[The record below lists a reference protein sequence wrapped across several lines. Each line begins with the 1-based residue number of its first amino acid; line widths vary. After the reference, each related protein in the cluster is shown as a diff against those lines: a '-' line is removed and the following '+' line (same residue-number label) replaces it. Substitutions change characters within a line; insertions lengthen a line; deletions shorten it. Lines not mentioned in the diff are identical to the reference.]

1 MIGAREKIGARVDA
15 LALTHQGDDF
25 VAAVRKLADELDGEE
40 KAALQQVLLERA
52 ADEEDFQKAVRQ
64 RFAEKGWTR
73 RTLAKVERMWKD
85 DRADTIA
92 AALESGADE
101 DVERETET
109 LRREPG
115 RAALVLDELSRHEN
129 ARVRAWVPT
138 VAADIL
144 GDGGARLILSLTR
157 DRDPG
162 VKEAAVEALFELGPD
177 AAAPLAPDMRRR
189 LQSSEPRER
198 IAATWALAALGDQ
211 ASLRVLADRAESGE
225 TQQERAA
232 SRAAVLVLREDEG
245 AIVEGLR
252 RHEHEDVPALAV
264 AARMLGTEATIAA
277 LRTAADEAPDEECRS
292 ACRAEL
298 DLIREG
304 A

>member
-1 MIGAREKIGARVDA
+1 MIAARDEIGARVDA
-15 LALTHQGDDF
+15 LALTHEGDDF

-40 KAALQQVLLERA
+40 KAALQQILLERA

-73 RTLAKVERMWKD
+73 RTLARLERVWRD

-92 AALESGADE
+92 AALESGSDE
-101 DVERETET
+101 ELERETET

-115 RAALVLDELSRHEN
+115 RAALVLDELSRHES
-129 ARVRAWVPT
+129 ARVRAWVPA

-157 DRDPG
+157 DREPS
-162 VKEAAVEALFELGPD
+162 VKDAAVAALFELGPD

-198 IAATWALAALGDQ
+198 IAAMWALAALGDD
-211 ASLRVLADRAESGE
+211 ASLRVLSDRTQSGE
-225 TQQERAA
+225 TQEEQAVA
-232 SRAAVLVLREDEG
+232 RAAVLVLREDESS
-245 AIVEGLR
+245 IVEGLR

-264 AARMLGTEATIAA
+264 AARMLGTEATVAA
-277 LRTAADEAPDEECRS
+277 LRTAAAEAPDEECRT
-292 ACRAEL
+292 ACKAEL
-298 DLIREG
+298 DLVRED